1 MNARVEIAPTGFWP
15 RYESSAFLLQIEH
28 NLAHIIMVNI
38 KIIEL
43 KEQTIGKGSTV
54 MFFPFPNRDEL

>member
-1 MNARVEIAPTGFWP
+1 
-15 RYESSAFLLQIEH
+15 
-28 NLAHIIMVNI
+28 MVNI